1 MARLLRPPAL
11 RRLAALSLSLLA
23 AGCAAVRPPPAG
35 PPAVLELPP
44 EPVEARRA
52 DLDLLGMND
61 AELFAV
67 GQSASQAGELP
78 RAAAA
83 FERLADLHPASR
95 HRAAALFNA
104 GLVRLRLEEWRPAL
118 ARFERFRRE
127 YTGPDADQA
136 AFHQA
141 LCHHRLGERD
151 QARAL
156 LDALAARPDLAP
168 LDRMRALTERGV
180 VELEAGLG
188 DRAERSLQLALSVWT
203 QAEEAERFDDDAPA
217 KAHFWLGEVYRG
229 WFEALPLDFAG
240 GEGALAEALEQ
251 KSQLL
256 LRAQGHFLKAARRAS
271 PGFGV
276 AGVAR
281 VGEMYEALYARLAQA
296 PVPPELDAE
305 EREAWRQELWQRL
318 RVLVQKAVEAYDGA
332 LTAARGRGVDNRFA
346 AEAERGLE
354 RLKRLLLAADAG
366 GKPGAAPG
374 L

>member
-1 MARLLRPPAL
+1 MSRLPQPSVL
-11 RRLAALSLSLLA
+11 RRISPWVLALLA
-23 AGCAAVRPPPAG
+23 AACAGVRPSPSG
-35 PPAVLELPP
+35 PLPVLELPP

-67 GQSASQAGELP
+67 GQAAGQSGDLA
-78 RAAAA
+78 RAGAA
-83 FERLADLHPASR
+83 FERLVDLHPASR

-104 GLVRLRLEEWRPAL
+104 GLVRLRQEAWRAAL
-118 ARFERFRRE
+118 SRFERFRRE

-151 QARAL
+151 QARVL

-188 DRAERSLQLALSVWT
+188 DRAERSLQLALSVWS

-217 KAHFWLGEVYRG
+217 KAHFWLGEVYRS
-229 WFEALPLDFAG
+229 WFGALPLDFAA
-240 GEGALAEALEQ
+240 GEEALAEALEQ

-256 LRAQGHFLKAARRAS
+256 LRAQGHYLRAARRAS

-281 VGEMYEALYARLAQA
+281 VGEMYEALYARLSQA

-305 EREAWRQELWQRL
+305 EATAWRQELWQRL

-354 RLKRLLLAADAG
+354 RLKRLLVAADAG
-366 GKPGAAPG
+366 DHRAPG